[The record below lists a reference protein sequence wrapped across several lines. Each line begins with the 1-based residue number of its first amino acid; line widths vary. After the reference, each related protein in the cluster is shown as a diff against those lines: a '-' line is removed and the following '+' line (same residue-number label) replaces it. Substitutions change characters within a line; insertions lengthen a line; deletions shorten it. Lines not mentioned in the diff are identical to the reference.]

1 MAVIQRKIYRILLL
15 APLSLHI
22 YIYIYIYFPKKNMN
36 KANLINP
43 LAVKK
48 MGDVGCGG
56 NKPKKSRV
64 NET

>member
-1 MAVIQRKIYRILLL
+1 
-15 APLSLHI
+15 
-22 YIYIYIYFPKKNMN
+22 MN